1 MNDWKGKS
9 RICVYAGSLAIF
21 VASAVHAQ
29 VTPSELSRLSL
40 EDLLGVE
47 IEDIVEKNR
56 WFLAYDLKYLDVGQ
70 YQQGT
75 NRLSFDDVQFNP
87 GETRTDSNYPIVPTF
102 IRQTVHAFSFG
113 REFSSEFSVGVNIPY
128 VMQSTQHI
136 SIVPE
141 FAEFTLRSGS
151 VGDISIIGQYH
162 LTRSAAS
169 HTTVGFGI
177 SMPTGSINQT
187 GDTPRAGTGTLER
200 LPYTM
205 QIGSGTYDLLANLSY
220 EQDAGEWA
228 LGIEG
233 STTIR
238 TGRNANAYRLG
249 NNYGITLTARF
260 KGWSAVRPG
269 LSVSLRTTERIQ
281 GRDESLVIQGSP
293 FPFGASITDPDNF
306 GGEKV
311 KIGGNVRVCLI
322 KVCSLSLNFKGAVP
336 IYQNLNGIQ
345 PRERFSL
352 SSAINYSF

>member
-1 MNDWKGKS
+1 MA
-9 RICVYAGSLAIF
+9 VF
-21 VASAVHAQ
+21 MASFMAPAAKAQ

-47 IEDIVEKNR
+47 IEDIVKKKR
-56 WFLAYDLKYLDVGQ
+56 WFIAYELKYLDIGQ

-75 NRLSFDDVQFNP
+75 NRLTFDEVQFVP
-87 GETRTDSNYPIVPTF
+87 GETRTDRNYPIVPTF
-102 IRQTVHAFSFG
+102 IRQTVHAFSLG
-113 REFSSEFSVGVNIPY
+113 RAFSSEFSVGINIPY
-128 VMQSTQHI
+128 VMQSTQHV

-141 FAEFTLRSGS
+141 FNEFTLRSGS
-151 VGDISIIGQYH
+151 IGDISIMGQYH
-162 LTRSAAS
+162 LTRSATS
-169 HTTVGFGI
+169 HTTIGFGI
-177 SMPTGSINQT
+177 SLPTGSINQT

-205 QIGSGTYDLLANLSY
+205 QIGAGTYDLLANLSY
-220 EQDAGEWA
+220 ERDAGKWA
-228 LGIEG
+228 LGIDA

-249 NNYGITLTARF
+249 NNYGVALNARF
-260 KGWSAVRPG
+260 KGWSAIRPSIS
-269 LSVSLRTTERIQ
+269 LSFRATKRIQ

-306 GGEKV
+306 GGEKIKV
-311 KIGGNVRVCLI
+311 GGNVRVCLI

-336 IYQNLNGIQ
+336 FYQNLNGIQ